1 MTVEDTIWPP
11 TGLAASRASTR
22 SALRAAALRAD
33 EVHAAALEHR
43 RATLENRLEVLGLDV
58 SFEVLAAEREG
69 RSKFAILVHESSWLD
84 WSEHEAAIVETVQAH
99 NQTLDNYLILPIRD
113 GYRLEAVGIQIIAT
127 PMPALDVGDWA
138 ADVPPAFVS
147 EVQTLVKQC
156 DESLLLLSGL
166 TELSEEQLEHG
177 EVTDLFDAANNE
189 LSLAFDVLNSVDD
202 EFSRFA
208 VDRIREIA
216 QRIED
221 ESDAGFVGETYAS
234 AVYRGILGEPTD
246 EAQLVGAGTLV
257 AAEWM
262 IDPEG
267 TATRLDF

>member
-113 GYRLEAVGIQIIAT
+113 GYRLEA
-127 PMPALDVGDWA
+127 A
-138 ADVPPAFVS
+138 AFRSAQPNACPRRRG
-147 EVQTLVKQC
+147 LG
-156 DESLLLLSGL
+156 SGRS
-166 TELSEEQLEHG
+166 TG
-177 EVTDLFDAANNE
+177 VR
-189 LSLAFDVLNSVDD
+189 V
-202 EFSRFA
+202 
-208 VDRIREIA
+208 
-216 QRIED
+216 
-221 ESDAGFVGETYAS
+221 
-234 AVYRGILGEPTD
+234 
-246 EAQLVGAGTLV
+246 
-257 AAEWM
+257 
-262 IDPEG
+262 
-267 TATRLDF
+267 